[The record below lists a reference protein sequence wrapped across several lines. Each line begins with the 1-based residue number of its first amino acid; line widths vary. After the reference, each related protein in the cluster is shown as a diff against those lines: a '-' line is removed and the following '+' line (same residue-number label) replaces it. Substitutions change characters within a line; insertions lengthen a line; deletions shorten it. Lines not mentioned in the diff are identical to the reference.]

1 MMPCSPSQAH
11 RPKPR
16 RPIKR
21 NLFLAVALVC
31 CPAAYA
37 GAETIQKVVA
47 EQAEADTAAAAAQK
61 KIDALEDETR
71 SMATKYRDALSVA
84 DSMNRYSDQLAGQVD
99 SQRAR
104 MDEINAQLAGIEVT
118 QREVLPL
125 MERMIQTLEEFV
137 ALDVPFLPEERAK
150 RIATLKSVLASGDIS
165 ISEKY
170 RRILEAYQIEM
181 EYGRTLDAYTGTLGE
196 GDAAR
201 TVQFVRMGRLS
212 LMYQTLDGA
221 ETGYWDASQKQ
232 WVVDPSYERDVE
244 HALSVAK
251 KEGAPELVMAPVP
264 APVEVT
270 P

>member
-1 MMPCSPSQAH
+1 MQRRLVLSAAFCLCLAAH
-11 RPKPR
+11 
-16 RPIKR
+16 
-21 NLFLAVALVC
+21 
-31 CPAAYA
+31 A

-47 EQAEADTAAAAAQK
+47 EQSGADTAAAEAQK

-71 SMATKYRDALSVA
+71 TMATKYREALSVA

-104 MDEINAQLAGIEVT
+104 IDEINSQLAGIDVT

-125 MERMIQTLEEFV
+125 MEKMIRTLEEFI

-150 RIATLKSVLASGDIS
+150 RVATLKSVLGSGDIS

-181 EYGRTLDAYTGTLGE
+181 EYGRTIDAYTGTLGTE
-196 GDAAR
+196 GSAR
-201 TVQFVRMGRLS
+201 TVQFVRIGRLS
-212 LMYQTLDGA
+212 LLYRTLDGA
-221 ETGYWDASQKQ
+221 EIGYWDASRKQ
-232 WVVDPSYERDVE
+232 WIVDPSYEHDVQR
-244 HALSVAK
+244 ALAVAR

-270 P
+270 R